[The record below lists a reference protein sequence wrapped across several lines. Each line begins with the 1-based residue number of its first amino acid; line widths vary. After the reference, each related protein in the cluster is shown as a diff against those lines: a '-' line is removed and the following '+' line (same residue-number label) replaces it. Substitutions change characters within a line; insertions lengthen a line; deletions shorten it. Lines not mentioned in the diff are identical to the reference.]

1 MTLIDTATTAHDR
14 GPSLV
19 SVSARNVTFSVG
31 SRVLVDHVSA
41 EFLGGTFTA
50 IVGPNG
56 AGKSTLLSLLCCDR
70 DPTGGS
76 IKFGDIPIGTFTP
89 LRLAQQRSVVPQQ
102 TTPGFSFSVREIVS
116 MGRHPWTCSPA
127 EDLRAIHSALTICGV
142 QALAN
147 RSFSSLSGGEQA
159 LVNLARVLAQDTAIV
174 FLDEPTAALDVGHQE
189 VVLRIISDLVRAGRT
204 VIMVLHDLNL
214 AARTDL
220 HREPSIS
227 RRNSTSSCRPN
238 LSPSRAVS
246 DPKGSSIR
254 RRDPYL
260 GQSSPLSAE
269 HRLTPTSIRNQQRP
283 LPNAQRTDHTTHQLH
298 NTPTTQHTSYSTT
311 NGESK

>member
-1 MTLIDTATTAHDR
+1 MTLIDTATTTYER
-14 GPSLV
+14 GPSMV
-19 SVSARNVTFSVG
+19 SVFARNVTFSVG

-214 AARTDL
+214 AARYADRVLLIENGRIAAEGT
-220 HREPSIS
+220 PSECFDGLLLS
-227 RRNSTSSCRPN
+227 RVYKTPICTVTHPFH
-238 LSPSRAVS
+238 A
-246 DPKGSSIR
+246 GI
-254 RRDPYL
+254 
-260 GQSSPLSAE
+260 PLVLAA
-269 HRLTPTSIRNQQRP
+269 PI
-283 LPNAQRTDHTTHQLH
+283 
-298 NTPTTQHTSYSTT
+298 
-311 NGESK
+311 

>member
-56 AGKSTLLSLLCCDR
+56 AGKSTLLSLLCGDR

-76 IKFGDIPIGTFTP
+76 IKFGNSPIGTFAP

-116 MGRHPWTCSPA
+116 MGRHPWNCSPA
-127 EDLRAIHSALTICGV
+127 EDLRAIHSALSICGV

-159 LVNLARVLAQDTAIV
+159 LVNLARVLAQDTSIV

-189 VVLRIISDLVRAGRT
+189 AVLRIISDLVRSGRT

-214 AARTDL
+214 AARYADRVLLIENGCIVADGT
-220 HREPSIS
+220 PSECFDGATLS
-227 RRNSTSSCRPN
+227 RVYKTPICT
-238 LSPSRAVS
+238 VS
-246 DPKGSSIR
+246 HPFHAGI
-254 RRDPYL
+254 
-260 GQSSPLSAE
+260 PLVLAA
-269 HRLTPTSIRNQQRP
+269 TI
-283 LPNAQRTDHTTHQLH
+283 
-298 NTPTTQHTSYSTT
+298 
-311 NGESK
+311 